1 MKCQRHYRMVSIVLG
16 VLVVIGKCW
25 SLVTPHSKSMHAKAG
40 FWWKQKE
47 QILLE
52 KNRAENVEL
61 MREEISFSSKESEK
75 QIHEYFMNL
84 ALEEAQIAADQ
95 YNEVPIGA
103 VLVLPISNNDDKNNN
118 LNKTFEII
126 AKGHNLVETLQD
138 ASAHAEMMVFR
149 KAASQMGNWRLY
161 NMTLY
166 CTCEPCVMCCAAAQA
181 FRIDTVVYG
190 APDKRLGAIKTHIP
204 LLEIATHPYH
214 TTLTAIGGVLEDQC
228 SQILIQF
235 FRNRRK
241 QNKKN
246 KQTNTS
252 KKSSLSSSSTATI
265 TSSSKNEKLNVCDKN
280 KQTPSRLRTIPVSFW
295 KSFRNKLTN
304 VLKR

>member
-1 MKCQRHYRMVSIVLG
+1 M
-16 VLVVIGKCW
+16 IGGLILIGRCW
-25 SLVTPHSKSMHAKAG
+25 SLVSPHSKPIQAKAG

-47 QILLE
+47 QLLLE
-52 KNRAENVEL
+52 KNRALNVDHVEL
-61 MREEISFSSKESEK
+61 LREEMTFSSQESEQ
-75 QIHEYFMNL
+75 QIHEYFMKI
-84 ALEEAQIAADQ
+84 ALDQAQIAAEQ

-103 VLVLPISNNDDKNNN
+103 VLVLPILNKNNHN
-118 LNKTFEII
+118 HHHHQHLNKTFQII

-181 FRIDTVVYG
+181 FRLHTLVYG

-204 LLEIATHPYH
+204 LLDIATHPYH
-214 TTLTAIGGVLEDQC
+214 ATLTAIGGVLEDQC

-241 QNKKN
+241 QNKIK
-246 KQTNTS
+246 KQTDTP
-252 KKSSLSSSSTATI
+252 KSSLSSTATI
-265 TSSSKNEKLNVCDKN
+265 LSSPTNGDHTN
-280 KQTPSRLRTIPVSFW
+280 KRKSIRFTIISFSFW
-295 KSFRNKLTN
+295 KSLRNKLIN
-304 VLKR
+304 LRKKL